1 MNDVDFHVHLF
12 NSGQYGR
19 KNGYGSGKIPYI
31 CYKTS
36 SLRWANIRTTFENYK
51 MTVAR
56 VTLWDEI
63 NRKEQETDHIYNI
76 EEMDLFSDN
85 PPNEYFKQFYDDYM
99 SYKTRESNDRK

>member
-1 MNDVDFHVHLF
+1 
-12 NSGQYGR
+12 
-19 KNGYGSGKIPYI
+19 
-31 CYKTS
+31 
-36 SLRWANIRTTFENYK
+36 

-99 SYKTRESNDRK
+99 SYKTRSLMIENEIVKDITKKLTKSKILY

>member
-1 MNDVDFHVHLF
+1 
-12 NSGQYGR
+12 
-19 KNGYGSGKIPYI
+19 
-31 CYKTS
+31 
-36 SLRWANIRTTFENYK
+36 

-99 SYKTRESNDRK
+99 SYKTRGV